1 MKHFAWDKNPMR
13 RKTMTWEAG
22 FYGESWRNLSA
33 IWWDFGVEVIPWEM
47 DGGLVTYHD
56 DLMGFLLGISMGIPW
71 DFIEL

>member
-1 MKHFAWDKNPMR
+1 
-13 RKTMTWEAG
+13 
-22 FYGESWRNLSA
+22 
-33 IWWDFGVEVIPWEM
+33 M